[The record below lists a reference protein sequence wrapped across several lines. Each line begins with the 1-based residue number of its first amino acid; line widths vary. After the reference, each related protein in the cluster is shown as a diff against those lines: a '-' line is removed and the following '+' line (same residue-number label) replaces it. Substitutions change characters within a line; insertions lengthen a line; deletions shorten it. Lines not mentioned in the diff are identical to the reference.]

1 MLNRIWNWVK
11 FTLPLWM
18 VIQGAST
25 LEAQS
30 AALRIQDVTVYP
42 GQGNV
47 SAAVLGL
54 SSEPISGFQIA
65 LQVDP
70 DRIQLQGFDENSGIL
85 DAVSVEFLDS
95 FVEETEGEAGLIAIL
110 DGSAPFDGS
119 LPATQE
125 THLVSVLF
133 DADQWLIPSNQELL
147 SLSGEVGTSNL
158 QSTILVEGAPVAT
171 DLQNGFLSVI
181 EQNVLIA
188 ESTTGQAALGEV
200 DHEIKIHAF
209 NSEDLQGF
217 SISLVYDPLVWE
229 FSHVEITGTITET
242 AGAEFVEEFSDDDQ
256 GNAVLGVLLDILP
269 PYSGQVIPA
278 TGIELEVARFYF
290 DVQPDVF
297 ESVETTIGFA
307 PSPGTPVVDNVFV
320 IGNQSVQP
328 LTIDTVIEVAVQ
340 NIFLRGDADGDLYLD
355 LSDVI
360 NNLVFMTGACPEC
373 PDPTCYKALDV
384 NDNGSIDLADG
395 VQLVNYL
402 YTFGPPPAAP
412 FPEPGPDPTPDDL
425 TCDR

>member
-1 MLNRIWNWVK
+1 MLNRMWNWLK
-11 FTLPLWM
+11 LALPLM
-18 VIQGAST
+18 VVIQGTQT

-30 AALRIQDVTVYP
+30 ASLRIQDVTVYP
-42 GQGNV
+42 GQSDV
-47 SAAVLGL
+47 STAVLGL
-54 SSEPISGFQIA
+54 SSEPISGFQVS

-70 DRIQLQGFDENSGIL
+70 DRIQLQGFDESSGIL
-85 DAVSVEFLDS
+85 DAVNIEFIDT
-95 FVEETEGEAGLIAIL
+95 FVDASEGEAGLIVIL

-125 THLVSVLF
+125 THLASVRF
-133 DADQWLIPSNQELL
+133 DADPWLIPTNLELL
-147 SLSGEVGTSNL
+147 SLTEEVGPANL
-158 QSTILVEGAPVAT
+158 LSTILVEGTPVAT

-188 ESTTGQAALGEV
+188 ESTTGQAALGET

-242 AGAEFVEEFSDDDQ
+242 AGAEFVEEFSDDDA

-269 PYSGQVIPA
+269 PYAGQVIPS

-297 ESVETTIGFA
+297 ETVETTIGFA

-328 LTIDTVIEVAVQ
+328 LTIDAVIEVAVQ
-340 NIFLRGDADGDLYLD
+340 NIFLRGDADGDIYLD

-384 NDNGSIDLADG
+384 NDNGIIDLADG
-395 VQLVNYL
+395 IQLVNYL
-402 YTFGPPPAAP
+402 YTFGPPPAPP

>member
-18 VIQGAST
+18 VIHGAST
-25 LEAQS
+25 LEAQN
-30 AALRIQDVTVYP
+30 ATLRIQDVTVYP
-42 GQGNV
+42 GQGDV

-54 SSEPISGFQIA
+54 SSDPISGFQIA

-384 NDNGSIDLADG
+384 NDNGIIDLADG

>member
-42 GQGNV
+42 GQGDV

-95 FVEETEGEAGLIAIL
+95 FVEVTEGEAGLIAIL

-147 SLSGEVGTSNL
+147 SLTAEVGTANL
-158 QSTILVEGAPVAT
+158 QSTILVEGTPVAT

-242 AGAEFVEEFSDDDQ
+242 AGAEFVEEFSNDDQ

-269 PYSGQVIPA
+269 PYAGQVIPS

-384 NDNGSIDLADG
+384 NDNGVIDLADG

>member
-1 MLNRIWNWVK
+1 M
-11 FTLPLWM
+11 
-18 VIQGAST
+18 
-25 LEAQS
+25 
-30 AALRIQDVTVYP
+30 
-42 GQGNV
+42 
-47 SAAVLGL
+47 
-54 SSEPISGFQIA
+54 
-65 LQVDP
+65 
-70 DRIQLQGFDENSGIL
+70 
-85 DAVSVEFLDS
+85 
-95 FVEETEGEAGLIAIL
+95 

-147 SLSGEVGTSNL
+147 SLAGEVGTANL
-158 QSTILVEGAPVAT
+158 QSTILVEGTPVTT

-217 SISLVYDPLVWE
+217 SISLVYDPLIWE
-229 FSHVEITGTITET
+229 FSHVEISGTITET
-242 AGAEFVEEFSDDDQ
+242 AGAEFVEDFSDDDQ
-256 GNAVLGVLLDILP
+256 GNAVLGVLLDSLP

-328 LTIDTVIEVAVQ
+328 LTIDAVIEVAVQ

-384 NDNGSIDLADG
+384 NDNGIIDLADG

>member
-30 AALRIQDVTVYP
+30 ATLRIQDVTVYP

-147 SLSGEVGTSNL
+147 SLTGEVGTANL

-242 AGAEFVEEFSDDDQ
+242 AGAEFVEEFSNDDQ

-269 PYSGQVIPA
+269 PYAGQVIPS

-384 NDNGSIDLADG
+384 NDNGVIDLADG

-425 TCDR
+425 TCER

>member
-54 SSEPISGFQIA
+54 SSDPISGFQIA

-119 LPATQE
+119 LPATQD

-384 NDNGSIDLADG
+384 NDNGIIDLADG

>member
-1 MLNRIWNWVK
+1 MRCRW
-11 FTLPLWM
+11 T
-18 VIQGAST
+18 
-25 LEAQS
+25 
-30 AALRIQDVTVYP
+30 
-42 GQGNV
+42 
-47 SAAVLGL
+47 
-54 SSEPISGFQIA
+54 
-65 LQVDP
+65 P

-307 PSPGTPVVDNVFV
+307 PSPGTPC
-320 IGNQSVQP
+320 GRQR
-328 LTIDTVIEVAVQ
+328 L
-340 NIFLRGDADGDLYLD
+340 
-355 LSDVI
+355 
-360 NNLVFMTGACPEC
+360 
-373 PDPTCYKALDV
+373 
-384 NDNGSIDLADG
+384 
-395 VQLVNYL
+395 
-402 YTFGPPPAAP
+402 
-412 FPEPGPDPTPDDL
+412 
-425 TCDR
+425 CDR

>member
-384 NDNGSIDLADG
+384 NDNGIIDLADG

>member
-1 MLNRIWNWVK
+1 M
-11 FTLPLWM
+11 
-18 VIQGAST
+18 
-25 LEAQS
+25 
-30 AALRIQDVTVYP
+30 RIQDVTVYP
-42 GQGNV
+42 GQGDV

-147 SLSGEVGTSNL
+147 SLAGEVGTANL
-158 QSTILVEGAPVAT
+158 QSTILVGGTPVAT

-384 NDNGSIDLADG
+384 NDNGIIDLADG

>member
-1 MLNRIWNWVK
+1 M
-11 FTLPLWM
+11 
-18 VIQGAST
+18 
-25 LEAQS
+25 
-30 AALRIQDVTVYP
+30 
-42 GQGNV
+42 
-47 SAAVLGL
+47 
-54 SSEPISGFQIA
+54 
-65 LQVDP
+65 
-70 DRIQLQGFDENSGIL
+70 
-85 DAVSVEFLDS
+85 
-95 FVEETEGEAGLIAIL
+95 
-110 DGSAPFDGS
+110 
-119 LPATQE
+119 
-125 THLVSVLF
+125 
-133 DADQWLIPSNQELL
+133 
-147 SLSGEVGTSNL
+147 
-158 QSTILVEGAPVAT
+158 
-171 DLQNGFLSVI
+171 
-181 EQNVLIA
+181 
-188 ESTTGQAALGEV
+188 
-200 DHEIKIHAF
+200 
-209 NSEDLQGF
+209 
-217 SISLVYDPLVWE
+217 
-229 FSHVEITGTITET
+229 
-242 AGAEFVEEFSDDDQ
+242 
-256 GNAVLGVLLDILP
+256 
-269 PYSGQVIPA
+269 IPA

-384 NDNGSIDLADG
+384 NDNGIIDLADG

>member
-18 VIQGAST
+18 VIQGTST

-147 SLSGEVGTSNL
+147 SLTGEVGTANL

-242 AGAEFVEEFSDDDQ
+242 AGAEFVEEFSNDDQ

-269 PYSGQVIPA
+269 PYAGQVIPS

-384 NDNGSIDLADG
+384 NDNGVIDLADG

-425 TCDR
+425 TCER

>member
-42 GQGNV
+42 GQGDV

-95 FVEETEGEAGLIAIL
+95 FVDETEGEAGLIVIL

-147 SLSGEVGTSNL
+147 SLAGEVGTANL
-158 QSTILVEGAPVAT
+158 QSTILVEGTPVTT

-217 SISLVYDPLVWE
+217 SISLVYDPLIWE
-229 FSHVEITGTITET
+229 FSHVEISGTITET
-242 AGAEFVEEFSDDDQ
+242 AGAEFVEDFSDDDQ

-328 LTIDTVIEVAVQ
+328 LTIDAVIEVAVQ

-384 NDNGSIDLADG
+384 NDNGIIDLADG

>member
-42 GQGNV
+42 GQGDV

-110 DGSAPFDGS
+110 DGSAPFDGA

-147 SLSGEVGTSNL
+147 SLTGEVGTANL

-242 AGAEFVEEFSDDDQ
+242 AGAEFVEEFSNDDQ

-269 PYSGQVIPA
+269 PYAGQVIPS

-384 NDNGSIDLADG
+384 NDNGVIDLADG

-425 TCDR
+425 TCER

>member
-18 VIQGAST
+18 VIQGTST

-30 AALRIQDVTVYP
+30 ASLRIQDVTVYP

-54 SSEPISGFQIA
+54 SSEPISGFQVA

-70 DRIQLQGFDENSGIL
+70 DRIQLQGFAENSGIL

-110 DGSAPFDGS
+110 DGSAPFDGA

-147 SLSGEVGTSNL
+147 SLTGEVGTANL

-217 SISLVYDPLVWE
+217 SISLIYDPLVWE

-242 AGAEFVEEFSDDDQ
+242 AGAEFVEEFSNDDQ

-269 PYSGQVIPA
+269 PYAGQVIPS

-384 NDNGSIDLADG
+384 NDNGVIDLADG

-425 TCDR
+425 TCER

>member
-42 GQGNV
+42 GQGDV

-95 FVEETEGEAGLIAIL
+95 FVEVTEGEAGLIAIL

-147 SLSGEVGTSNL
+147 SLTAEVGTANL
-158 QSTILVEGAPVAT
+158 QSTILVEGTPVAT

-384 NDNGSIDLADG
+384 NDNGIIDLADG

>member
-25 LEAQS
+25 LEAQN
-30 AALRIQDVTVYP
+30 ATLRIQDVTVYP
-42 GQGNV
+42 GQGDV

-54 SSEPISGFQIA
+54 SSDPISGFQIA

-384 NDNGSIDLADG
+384 NDNGIIDLADG

>member
-18 VIQGAST
+18 VIQGTST

-30 AALRIQDVTVYP
+30 ASLRIQDVTVYP

-47 SAAVLGL
+47 SAAILGL
-54 SSEPISGFQIA
+54 SSEPISGFQVA

-110 DGSAPFDGS
+110 DGSAPFDGA

-147 SLSGEVGTSNL
+147 SLTGEVGTANL

-242 AGAEFVEEFSDDDQ
+242 AGAEFVEEFSNDDQ

-269 PYSGQVIPA
+269 PYAGQVIPS

-384 NDNGSIDLADG
+384 NDNGVIDLADG

-425 TCDR
+425 TCER

>member
-42 GQGNV
+42 GQGDV

-384 NDNGSIDLADG
+384 NDNGIIDLADG

>member
-54 SSEPISGFQIA
+54 SSDPISGFQIA

-384 NDNGSIDLADG
+384 NDNGIIDLADG

>member
-147 SLSGEVGTSNL
+147 SLTGEVGTANL

-242 AGAEFVEEFSDDDQ
+242 AGAEFVEEFSNDDQ

-269 PYSGQVIPA
+269 PYAGQVIPS

-384 NDNGSIDLADG
+384 NDNGVIDLADG

-425 TCDR
+425 TCER

>member
-42 GQGNV
+42 GQGDV

-54 SSEPISGFQIA
+54 SSDPISGFQIA

-133 DADQWLIPSNQELL
+133 DADPWLIPSNQELL
-147 SLSGEVGTSNL
+147 SLAGEVGTANL

-384 NDNGSIDLADG
+384 NDNGIIDLADG

>member
-42 GQGNV
+42 GQGDV

-147 SLSGEVGTSNL
+147 SLAGEVGTANL
-158 QSTILVEGAPVAT
+158 QSTILVGGTPVAT

-384 NDNGSIDLADG
+384 NDNGIIDLADG

>member
-18 VIQGAST
+18 GIQGAST

-54 SSEPISGFQIA
+54 SSDPISGFQIA

-384 NDNGSIDLADG
+384 NDNGIIDLADG

>member
-11 FTLPLWM
+11 FTLPLWL

-30 AALRIQDVTVYP
+30 ASLRIQDVTVYP

-54 SSEPISGFQIA
+54 SSEPISGFQVA

-147 SLSGEVGTSNL
+147 SLTGEVGTANL

-217 SISLVYDPLVWE
+217 SISLIYDPLVWE

-242 AGAEFVEEFSDDDQ
+242 AGAEFVEEFSNDDQ

-269 PYSGQVIPA
+269 PYAGQVIPS

-384 NDNGSIDLADG
+384 NDNGVIDLADG

-425 TCDR
+425 TCER

>member
-11 FTLPLWM
+11 LTLPLWM

-42 GQGNV
+42 GQGDV

-95 FVEETEGEAGLIAIL
+95 FVEEAEGEAGLIAIL

-147 SLSGEVGTSNL
+147 SLAGEVGSANL
-158 QSTILVEGAPVAT
+158 QSTILVGGAPVAT

-384 NDNGSIDLADG
+384 NDNGIIDLADG

>member
-18 VIQGAST
+18 VIQGTST

-30 AALRIQDVTVYP
+30 ASLRIQDVTVYP

-54 SSEPISGFQIA
+54 SSEPISGFQVA

-110 DGSAPFDGS
+110 DGSAPFDGA

-147 SLSGEVGTSNL
+147 SLTGEVGTANL

-242 AGAEFVEEFSDDDQ
+242 AGAEFVEEFSNDDQ

-269 PYSGQVIPA
+269 PYAGQVIPS

-384 NDNGSIDLADG
+384 NDNGVIDLADG

-425 TCDR
+425 TCER

>member
-11 FTLPLWM
+11 FTLPLWL
-18 VIQGAST
+18 VIQGTST

-54 SSEPISGFQIA
+54 SSEPISGFQVA

-110 DGSAPFDGS
+110 DGSAPFDGA

-147 SLSGEVGTSNL
+147 SLTGEVGTANL

-217 SISLVYDPLVWE
+217 SISLIYDPLVWE

-242 AGAEFVEEFSDDDQ
+242 AGAEFVEEFSNDDQ

-269 PYSGQVIPA
+269 PYAGQVIPS

-384 NDNGSIDLADG
+384 NDNGVIDLADG

-425 TCDR
+425 TCER

>member
-25 LEAQS
+25 LEAQN

-42 GQGNV
+42 GQGDV

-54 SSEPISGFQIA
+54 SSDPISGFQIA

-384 NDNGSIDLADG
+384 NDNGIIDLADG

>member
-42 GQGNV
+42 GQGDV

-95 FVEETEGEAGLIAIL
+95 FVEEAEGEAGLIAIL

-147 SLSGEVGTSNL
+147 SLSGEVGTANL

-384 NDNGSIDLADG
+384 NDNGIIDLADG

>member
-1 MLNRIWNWVK
+1 MLNRIWTWLK
-11 FTLPLWM
+11 IALPLIA
-18 VIQGAST
+18 VIHGTGSLQAQNAS
-25 LEAQS
+25 
-30 AALRIQDVTVYP
+30 LRIQDVTVYP
-42 GQGNV
+42 GQSDV
-47 SAAVLGL
+47 SAAIFGL
-54 SSEPISGFQIA
+54 SSEPISGFQIS

-70 DRIQLQGFDENSGIL
+70 DRIQLQGFDEASGIL
-85 DAVSVEFLDS
+85 DAVNIEFIDTFLIAS
-95 FVEETEGEAGLIAIL
+95 EGEAGMVAIL
-110 DGSAPFDGS
+110 DGTAPFDGS

-125 THLVSVLF
+125 THLVSALF

-147 SLSGEVGTSNL
+147 NLEEETGPANL
-158 QSTILVEGAPVAT
+158 QSTVLVEGAPVAT
-171 DLQNGFLSVI
+171 GLQNGFLSVI

-188 ESTTGQAALGEV
+188 ESTTGQAALGET
-200 DHEIKIHAF
+200 DHEITIHAF

-229 FSHVEITGTITET
+229 FSHVDITGTITET
-242 AGAEFVEEFSDDDQ
+242 AGAEFVEEFSDDDA
-256 GNAVLGVLLDILP
+256 GSAVLGVLLDILP
-269 PYSGQVIPA
+269 PYAGQVIPA

-307 PSPGTPVVDNVFV
+307 PSPGTPAVDNVFV
-320 IGNQSVQP
+320 IANQSVQP
-328 LTIDTVIEVAVQ
+328 LTIDAVIEVAVQ

-373 PDPTCYKALDV
+373 PDPTCQKALDV
-384 NDNGSIDLADG
+384 NDNGIIDLADG
-395 VQLVNYL
+395 IQLVNYL

-412 FPEPGPDPTPDDL
+412 FPEPGPDPTPDNL

>member
-54 SSEPISGFQIA
+54 SSEPISGFQVA

-147 SLSGEVGTSNL
+147 SLTGEVGTANL

-242 AGAEFVEEFSDDDQ
+242 AGAEFVEEFSNDDQ

-269 PYSGQVIPA
+269 PYAGQVIPS

-384 NDNGSIDLADG
+384 NDNGVIDLADG

-425 TCDR
+425 TCER

>member
-18 VIQGAST
+18 VIQGASP

-384 NDNGSIDLADG
+384 NDNGIIDLADG

>member
-110 DGSAPFDGS
+110 DGSAPFDGT

-384 NDNGSIDLADG
+384 NDNGIIDLADG

>member
-42 GQGNV
+42 GQGDV

-95 FVEETEGEAGLIAIL
+95 FVDETEGEAGLIAIL

-147 SLSGEVGTSNL
+147 SLAGEVGTANL
-158 QSTILVEGAPVAT
+158 QSTILVEGTPVTT

-217 SISLVYDPLVWE
+217 SISLVYDPLIWE
-229 FSHVEITGTITET
+229 FSHVEISGTITET
-242 AGAEFVEEFSDDDQ
+242 AGAEFVEDFSDDDQ

-328 LTIDTVIEVAVQ
+328 LTIDAVIEVAVQ

-384 NDNGSIDLADG
+384 NDNGIIDLADG

>member
-30 AALRIQDVTVYP
+30 ATLRIQDVTVYP

-147 SLSGEVGTSNL
+147 SLTGEVGTANL

-242 AGAEFVEEFSDDDQ
+242 AGAEFVEEFSNDDQ

-269 PYSGQVIPA
+269 PYAGQVIPS

-297 ESVETTIGFA
+297 ESLETTIGFA

-384 NDNGSIDLADG
+384 NDNGVIDLADG

-425 TCDR
+425 TCER

>member
-42 GQGNV
+42 GQGDV

-95 FVEETEGEAGLIAIL
+95 FVEEAEGEAGLIAIL

-147 SLSGEVGTSNL
+147 SLAGEVGSANL
-158 QSTILVEGAPVAT
+158 QSTILVGGAPVAT

-384 NDNGSIDLADG
+384 NDNGIIDLADG

>member
-18 VIQGAST
+18 GIQGAST

-384 NDNGSIDLADG
+384 NDNGIIDLADG